1 MVMNTNLLDSYFGVI
16 LSPGSTGDAVAAW
29 QQWLSQQSLFRG
41 AVDGHFGPTTT
52 HATRLYQRQLGL
64 SADGVVGPQTWRHV
78 RDAILTPRAPF
89 PPLVTNLQRQQL
101 FGAFE
106 FQPEPLPSNPEN
118 IRILGSWAAE
128 NILPVPIPQLSQV
141 VGSPRSTQVYFHRR
155 GLSQLTSL
163 WQAWEQAGLL
173 DRVLTWGGSYV
184 PRLVRGSKTAL
195 SNHSF
200 GTAFDINMAQNGLG
214 RYPASIGQPGSV
226 RELVAIA
233 HQFGFYWGG
242 HFARRDGMHF
252 ELARLL

>member
-1 MVMNTNLLDSYFGVI
+1 MSTNLLDSCFG
-16 LSPGSTGDAVAAW
+16 LSLAPGATGDAVAAW
-29 QQWLSQQSLFRG
+29 QQWLAQKSLFRG
-41 AVDGHFGPTTT
+41 PVDGHFGLTTQ
-52 HATRLYQRQLGL
+52 HATRLYQGQLGL
-64 SADGVVGPQTWRHV
+64 PADGLVGPQTWRRV

-89 PPLVTNLQRQQL
+89 PALVSNLQRQQL
-101 FGAFE
+101 FGAFD
-106 FQPEPLPSNPEN
+106 FQPDPLPSNPEN
-118 IRILGSWAAE
+118 IRVLGSWAAE
-128 NILPVPIPQLSQV
+128 NMVAVPLPQLRHV

-155 GLSQLTSL
+155 GVTQFTAL

-214 RYPASIGQPGSV
+214 RYPASIGDMGSV
-226 RELVAIA
+226 RELVALA
-233 HQFGFYWGG
+233 HQHGFYWGG
-242 HFARRDGMHF
+242 HFSRRDGMHF